1 MNAGDPMLAILEGEM
16 GRAESPQ
23 RPPLLV
29 ARDIHK
35 RYGSVAALEGVA
47 LDVRAGEVLGLVGEN
62 GSGKSTLVK
71 IIAGAVPADV
81 GELELDGK
89 RQEFGRPR
97 DAIAAGIALVSQE
110 PTAVPE
116 LTIGENV
123 MLPFL
128 HRAVTRFARRAT
140 CARARPYLRAV
151 GLDLDP
157 HRRFSSLRSGE
168 RELVEVA
175 KALAC
180 EPRLLILDEV
190 TTRLPDPEPLFD
202 AVRRLRADGVS
213 TIFITHRLHETHD
226 LADRVVVLR
235 DGRRI
240 GELARAEID
249 DDRIATMM
257 VGRELKSMYHR
268 GERTQG
274 DVALS
279 VRDLVVPGTSEPVS
293 LHVNRGEVVG
303 IAGLV
308 GAGRSE
314 LLETIAGARPT
325 RRGTIEVDGTVVHC
339 SSTARAIAAGI
350 TLVPE
355 DRIAQGLVLN
365 ASLTENVTMGVT
377 RALSVARRR
386 VERATAAAALQDL
399 QIRAAGVH
407 APVRTLSG
415 GNQQKVVLARAI
427 NRAPRV
433 LLLDEPTRGVDVGA
447 REEIYR
453 LIGQLVQDGMAVL
466 LVSSDLP
473 EVLGLSDRILVM
485 YEHRLVGALSREEA
499 TEERIALL
507 SAGGGRN
514 RVS

>member
-1 MNAGDPMLAILEGEM
+1 MSAPNSMLATLEDEM
-16 GRAESPQ
+16 GHAESSQ
-23 RPPLLV
+23 QTPLLV
-29 ARDIHK
+29 ARNIQK
-35 RYGSVAALEGVA
+35 RYGNVVALEGVA

-71 IIAGAVPADV
+71 IIAGAVGADA
-81 GELELDGK
+81 GELEVEGEP
-89 RQEFGRPR
+89 RQFGRPR

-128 HRAVTRFARRAT
+128 HRAVTRFGRRAV
-140 CARARPYLRAV
+140 CARARPYLSAV
-151 GLDLDP
+151 GLDVDP
-157 HRRFSSLRSGE
+157 MRRFSSLRTGQ

-180 EPRLLILDEV
+180 QPRLLILDEV
-190 TTRLPDPEPLFD
+190 TTRLPDPEPLFA
-202 AVRRLRADGVS
+202 AVRRLRADGVA
-213 TIFITHRLHETHD
+213 TIFITHRLHETHH

-240 GELARAEID
+240 GELARDEID

-268 GERTQG
+268 EARSRG
-274 DVALS
+274 DVALN

-293 LHVNRGEVVG
+293 LDVHRGEVVG
-303 IAGLV
+303 ISGLV

-314 LLETIAGARPT
+314 LLETIAGARPARQGEIT
-325 RRGTIEVDGTVVHC
+325 VAGTLVHC

-355 DRIAQGLVLN
+355 DRIAQGLVPN
-365 ASLTENVTMGVT
+365 ASLTQNVTMGVT

-386 VERATAAAALQDL
+386 VERATAAAALQEL
-399 QIRAAGVH
+399 QIRAAGVD

-453 LIGQLVQDGMAVL
+453 LIGELVKDGMAVL
-466 LVSSDLP
+466 LVSSDLL

-485 YEHRLVGALSREEA
+485 YEHRFVGALSREEA

-507 SAGGGRN
+507 SAGGGLG
-514 RVS
+514 RVG

>member
-1 MNAGDPMLAILEGEM
+1 MSPGDLMHATLQDEM

-29 ARDIHK
+29 ARAIRK
-35 RYGSVAALEGVA
+35 RYGSVVALDNVA
-47 LDVRAGEVLGLVGEN
+47 LDVRPGEVVGLVGEN

-71 IIAGAVPADV
+71 IIAGAVQADA
-81 GELELDGK
+81 GELELDGE
-89 RQEFGRPR
+89 RRRFGQPR
-97 DAIAAGIALVSQE
+97 DALAAGIALVSQE

-128 HRAVTRFARRAT
+128 RRSLSRFARRAT
-140 CARARPYLRAV
+140 CARARPYLQAV
-151 GLDLDP
+151 GLEVDP
-157 HRRFSSLRSGE
+157 GRRFSSLRSGE

-190 TTRLPDPEPLFD
+190 TTRLPDPGDLF
-202 AVRRLRADGVS
+202 ATVQRLRADGVA
-213 TIFITHRLHETHD
+213 TIFITHRLHETHE

-249 DDRIATMM
+249 DNRIATMM
-257 VGRELKSMYHR
+257 VGRELTSMFHR
-268 GERTQG
+268 AARSSG

-279 VRDLVVPGTSEPVS
+279 VRELVVPGTSEPVS
-293 LHVNRGEVVG
+293 LDVHSGEVVG
-303 IAGLV
+303 ISGLV

-314 LLETIAGARPT
+314 LLETIAGARPS
-325 RRGTIEVDGTVVHC
+325 RRGTIAVDGALVRC

-355 DRIAQGLVLN
+355 DRIAQGLVPN
-365 ASLTENVTMGVT
+365 ASLTQNLTMGVT
-377 RALSVARRR
+377 GALSLARRR
-386 VERATAAAALQDL
+386 TERATAAAALQDMR
-399 QIRAAGVH
+399 IRAAGVD
-407 APVRTLSG
+407 APVRSLSG

-453 LIGQLVQDGMAVL
+453 LIGQLVQNGMAVL

-485 YEHRLVGALSREEA
+485 YEHRFVGALSREEA

-514 RVS
+514 RVG